1 MQTQLMEK
9 CAVGVPWLER
19 FTPDG
24 TPKQCPL
31 QSFPFSIGRVASA
44 DLQIDDARVSRE
56 HAVVLREGTTFR
68 IRDLNSTNGTV
79 LNGQRVQDA
88 PLTDGDIVVIAD
100 VEFTFY
106 SGLSNTS
113 YSAATQVMGGSGN
126 STDRGDRPRDLIRA
140 VRRMHEMLTH
150 RCVEVVF
157 QPIADL
163 KDSHILG
170 HEALRRGDSGDG
182 GGDLSAP
189 AERLLWTT
197 ASRISGRVCQLLRMV
212 AVEQAAALRDAGL
225 IFLKIDPSEIGTQS
239 LVDSL
244 VRLHTLAPAELRLVV
259 ELPENVVGDIPY
271 FHELHARLR
280 DLGWYVAYNGFA
292 GGKAQVLE
300 KKNVPPDY
308 LKLAPSLVQGLPRN
322 AEKQKQLEAVVRA
335 SRDIGAEV
343 IASGVE
349 SKDEAKFCRDAGCR
363 FAQGDLMGKPQPAAH
378 CGPATPA
385 KSSTKSVG

>member
-1 MQTQLMEK
+1 MMQTQLMDK

-19 FTPDG
+19 FAPDG
-24 TPKQCPL
+24 TSQQCPL

-79 LNGQRVQDA
+79 LNGQPVQDA
-88 PLTDGDIVVIAD
+88 PLTDGDILVIAD

-106 SGLSNTS
+106 SGQSNTS
-113 YSAATQVMGGSGN
+113 YSAATQVMGAAGRG
-126 STDRGDRPRDLIRA
+126 TDRGDDPRDIIRA
-140 VRRMHEMLTH
+140 ARRLHEMLTH

-157 QPIADL
+157 QPIVDL
-163 KDSHILG
+163 QDSRVLG
-170 HEALRRGDSGDG
+170 YEALRRGEAADDVA
-182 GGDLSAP
+182 LP
-189 AERLLWTT
+189 AERLLWAT
-197 ASRISGRVCQLLRMV
+197 AARISGRVCQLLRMV
-212 AVEQAAALRDAGL
+212 AVEQAAARHDAGL

-244 VRLHTLAPAELRLVV
+244 VRLHDLAPAEMRLVV

-271 FHELHARLR
+271 FHDLHARLR
-280 DLGWYVAYNGFA
+280 GLGWCVAYNGFA

-300 KKNVPPDY
+300 KKNIPPDY
-308 LKLAPSLVQGLPRN
+308 LMLAPSLLQGLPRN
-322 AEKQKQLEAVVRA
+322 AERQRQLEAVVRA

-343 IASGVE
+343 IACGVE
-349 SKDEAKFCRDAGCR
+349 KKDEAKTCRDAGCR
-363 FAQGDLMGKPQPAAH
+363 FAQGDFIGAARPAAKR
-378 CGPATPA
+378 GSVVAA
-385 KSSTKSVG
+385 ASSTKTDG